1 MTHAPATLSP
11 ATGPGDL
18 DDLARD
24 LAGRGWV
31 VRLELHC
38 FAPGARAG
46 HLVLTRPRSSAA
58 EHVVALP
65 RRHEIHVWT
74 RTGGVTRPLGT
85 VSGVDEVHELLR
97 RESRSSGAAG
107 TSRVP
112 GADLAA

>member
-11 ATGPGDL
+11 APGLWDL
-18 DDLARD
+18 DNLARD

-46 HLVLTRPRSSAA
+46 HLVLTRPRVSGAQ
-58 EHVVALP
+58 HVVALP

-74 RTGGVTRPLGT
+74 CSGGVTRPLGT
-85 VSGVDEVHELLR
+85 VSGADEVHELLR
-97 RESRSSGAAG
+97 RESRSSVAAG
-107 TSRVP
+107 TARAP
-112 GADLAA
+112 GAGLAA